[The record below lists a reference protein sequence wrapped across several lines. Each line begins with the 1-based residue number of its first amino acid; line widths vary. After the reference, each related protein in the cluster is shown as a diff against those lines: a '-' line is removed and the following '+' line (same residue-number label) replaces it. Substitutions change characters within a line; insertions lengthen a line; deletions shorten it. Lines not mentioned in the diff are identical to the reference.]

1 MMEHVRFHPCFVTE
15 TVHSETE
22 KHRSV
27 SCFINQC
34 STIDVQLMYMYDCQ
48 VIPGCCNKSWMNRP
62 LSLGAELAC

>member
-27 SCFINQC
+27 SWLITQY
-34 STIDVQLMYMYDCQ
+34 STVDVWLSDDLGVLQLILDEFVTGY
-48 VIPGCCNKSWMNRP
+48 
-62 LSLGAELAC
+62 

>member
-27 SCFINQC
+27 SWLITQC
-34 STIDVQLMYMYDCQ
+34 GTVDMLLSDDPGVLQLIY
-48 VIPGCCNKSWMNRP
+48 SEMN
-62 LSLGAELAC
+62 L